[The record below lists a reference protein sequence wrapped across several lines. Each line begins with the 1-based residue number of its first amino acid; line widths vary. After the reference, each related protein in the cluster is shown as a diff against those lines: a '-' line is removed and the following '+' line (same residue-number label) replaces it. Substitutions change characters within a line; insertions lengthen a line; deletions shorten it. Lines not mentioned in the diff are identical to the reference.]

1 MLSSFRVVIDG
12 EELNG
17 RLGGKARALLKI
29 LAANRER
36 VLPRDVLMEMVWPD
50 ADPATSAVSLKVAA
64 HNLRSVLEPD
74 KAPGAPGRLV
84 LFRDG
89 TYSLTRDAADVWVDI
104 EALTALWRRASRA
117 ESARDAD
124 AAYAGYREVEA
135 LYEGDFLEEDIYDD
149 WTIIRRE
156 QLRDMYL
163 DAVSKL
169 AELAVRSGNHRDAI
183 RYSHKVI
190 DADPCRE
197 DAYRTLMLAH
207 GALNQQARA
216 GAWYAVCR
224 TMLRRELG
232 VTPAPDTIK
241 AFESL
246 FGSAAPSGAH

>member
-1 MLSSFRVVIDG
+1 MLSSFRVLLDG
-12 EELNG
+12 AELTS

-29 LAANRER
+29 LAANRDR
-36 VLPRDVLMEMVWPD
+36 ILPRDVLMEMVWPD

-64 HNLRSVLEPD
+64 HNLRSVLEPE
-74 KAPGAPGRLV
+74 KLPGAPGRLV

-89 TYSLTRDAADVWVDI
+89 TYSLTRDATVWIDV
-104 EALTALWRRASRA
+104 EALSTLWRSATRA
-117 ESARDAD
+117 ERARDN
-124 AAYAGYREVEA
+124 AATYASYREVEA

-169 AELAVRSGNHRDAI
+169 AELAARSGDHRDAI

-197 DAYRTLMLAH
+197 DAYRTLMVSH
-207 GALNQQARA
+207 GALNQHARA

-232 VTPAPDTIK
+232 VTPTPDTVE

-246 FGSAAPSGAH
+246 FSAQGSLA